1 MNIGIGSG
9 DGNSIFE
16 IAAKYEKMQL
26 REMRK
31 NIETIKQGLRSGT
44 DTGSIKF
51 LDDMEKLS
59 GLVLQL
65 KVKTGFVVSDD
76 LDEVVDEM
84 LQNLIT
90 DNQGAIDTIIR
101 GIPIEQR
108 LGLYNG
114 KIAEFNRIQDINDK
128 FLSFTALREH
138 ARVNFVPATGKTVD
152 DYEFYK
158 IIEKDYRNLIR
169 EYKSN
174 LNTNKIMSTT
184 AFEKLNVISDTI
196 PNIINQILSLALG
209 ISKIVVTKITEWST
223 EITNEDLSK
232 VIDTSNELIEDVALI
247 NSKAGIQPYIT
258 IYKKLKNQLKIFINQ
273 SMKWEN

>member
-209 ISKIVVTKITEWST
+209 ISKIVVTKLPSCRP
-223 EITNEDLSK
+223 K
-232 VIDTSNELIEDVALI
+232 YQM
-247 NSKAGIQPYIT
+247 K
-258 IYKKLKNQLKIFINQ
+258 IYQK
-273 SMKWEN
+273 

>member
-31 NIETIKQGLRSGT
+31 NIETIKQGLRNGT
-44 DTGSIKF
+44 DTGFIKF

-59 GLVLQL
+59 GSVLQL
-65 KVKTGFVVSDD
+65 KVKTGFIVSDD
-76 LDEVVDEM
+76 LDEVVDDM
-84 LQNLIT
+84 LQNLVD
-90 DNQGAIDTIIR
+90 DNQDTIDNIR
-101 GIPIEQR
+101 QRIPREQR
-108 LGLYNG
+108 LGVYNT
-114 KIAEFNRIQDINDK
+114 KIAEFNQIQDIDTK
-128 FLSFTALREH
+128 FFSFTALREH
-138 ARVNFVPATGKTVD
+138 ARVNFVPAAGKTVD
-152 DYEFYK
+152 DYDFYK
-158 IIEKDYRNLIR
+158 VIDKEMKNLIR

-174 LNTNKIMSTT
+174 MNTNKIMSTT

-209 ISKIVVTKITEWST
+209 ISKIVLTKITEWST

-232 VIDTSNELIEDVALI
+232 VIDTSNELIEDIALI

-258 IYKKLKNQLKIFINQ
+258 IYIQL
-273 SMKWEN
+273 